1 MFWVC
6 YIPGIGY
13 ASDRWYQ
20 IIWNGMPGWYH
31 FDGEGKMMTDWQ
43 EIDGKRY
50 HFETRPGG
58 PMGRLDAAVREPEKP

>member
-1 MFWVC
+1 
-6 YIPGIGY
+6 
-13 ASDRWYQ
+13 
-20 IIWNGMPGWYH
+20 MPGWYH

-58 PMGRLDAAVREPEKP
+58 PMGKLDAAVREPEKP